1 MRPRANGEGEAQILG
16 EGRGGER
23 RGRLGAGAFLGGK
36 RQRTVPDETRDEAV
50 AAKEAEAVAMFGGL
64 SRMFEDDPFFREPFG
79 AHNEHLR
86 RFFSEPFGR
95 DPFLAIKDGGHSNV
109 HQRGHL
115 DSEIALRDNHK
126 NMDFRDPFSA
136 MDRMMSNM
144 RNSMVELQ
152 RNFDKMAVDPNA
164 HSFSSSS
171 VMTYSKKGDEPPKVF
186 QASAQT
192 RVAPGGIKETR
203 KALKDSESG
212 LEKMSIGHHIQDRAH
227 IVQKAKNNKTG
238 DEEINQEFVNLDEA
252 EANAFDEQWQ
262 KEILRFNTTGGR
274 NNINTSR
281 LRSIRHVSK
290 EDAVRR
296 EKTHPRIAIEEPRRS
311 TSSVEKLSVKGS
323 HVPLKS
329 SKK

>member
-1 MRPRANGEGEAQILG
+1 
-16 EGRGGER
+16 
-23 RGRLGAGAFLGGK
+23 
-36 RQRTVPDETRDEAV
+36 
-50 AAKEAEAVAMFGGL
+50 
-64 SRMFEDDPFFREPFG
+64 
-79 AHNEHLR
+79 
-86 RFFSEPFGR
+86 
-95 DPFLAIKDGGHSNV
+95 
-109 HQRGHL
+109 
-115 DSEIALRDNHK
+115 
-126 NMDFRDPFSA
+126 